1 MLSAIN
7 ESASVINSADEEGWV
22 PLHSAASIG
31 HSEIVEVLLS
41 RGISYFLLE
50 VVFVIIIPHAQAW
63 IHVYVYNNTEK
74 VTYRYHLETHIFPFL
89 IKIEFI

>member
-1 MLSAIN
+1 MVKILSSID

-31 HSEIVEVLLS
+31 HSEIVEILLS

-50 VVFVIIIPHAQAW
+50 VVFLLSFLMSSMESRICLQQLQ
-63 IHVYVYNNTEK
+63 ES
-74 VTYRYHLETHIFPFL
+74 HL
-89 IKIEFI
+89 